1 MAQQPR
7 PDPVPA
13 DEPPPHP
20 AEPLQIDTPVI
31 DVPDLEHR
39 LRPHSRAVNKIT
51 KIEPTMDGGDPR
63 DFLLGEEA
71 VLEALEELEESLRVH
86 TPADP
91 PHVTSPQTELRADSR
106 EGHGS
111 TVLHKQIFPLKH

>member
-31 DVPDLEHR
+31 DVPDLEHK
-39 LRPHSRAVNKIT
+39 LRPYTRVANKIV
-51 KIEPTMDGGDPR
+51 KVEPTMDGGDQR
-63 DFLLGEEA
+63 DFLMGDEA
-71 VLEALEELEESLRVH
+71 VLEALEELE
-86 TPADP
+86 
-91 PHVTSPQTELRADSR
+91 TSMR
-106 EGHGS
+106 
-111 TVLHKQIFPLKH
+111 KHYPD

>member
-20 AEPLQIDTPVI
+20 AEPLQIETPVI

-39 LRPHSRAVNKIT
+39 LRPHTRTVNKIT
-51 KIEPTMDGGDPR
+51 RIEPTMDGGDPR
-63 DFLLGEEA
+63 DFLMGEEA
-71 VLEALEELEESLRVH
+71 VLEALEELEESMRVH
-86 TPADP
+86 TPADSQ
-91 PHVTSPQTELRADSR
+91 HATSAQTQLRADSR
-106 EGHGS
+106 ERPGS
-111 TVLHKQIFPLKH
+111 TVLHKQIFPLEH

>member
-1 MAQQPR
+1 MTQQPR

-39 LRPHSRAVNKIT
+39 LRPHQRAVNKIT
-51 KIEPTMDGGDPR
+51 KIEPTMDGGDQR
-63 DFLLGEEA
+63 DFLVGEEA
-71 VLEALEELEESLRVH
+71 VLEALEELEESMRVH
-86 TPADP
+86 TPPDP
-91 PHVTSPQTELRADSR
+91 PAAPRDSPRP
-106 EGHGS
+106 
-111 TVLHKQIFPLKH
+111 TVLHEQIFPLEH

>member
-13 DEPPPHP
+13 EEPPPHP

-31 DVPDLEHR
+31 DVPDLEQR

-51 KIEPTMDGGDPR
+51 KIEPTMDGGDAR
-63 DFLLGEEA
+63 DFLMGEEA
-71 VLEALEELEESLRVH
+71 VLEALEELEESMRVH
-86 TPADP
+86 TPADSLYA
-91 PHVTSPQTELRADSR
+91 TSPQTQPRADSR
-106 EGHGS
+106 ESPGK
-111 TVLHKQIFPLKH
+111 TVLHKQIFPLEH

>member
-20 AEPLQIDTPVI
+20 AEPLQIETPVI

-39 LRPHSRAVNKIT
+39 LRPHTRTVNKIT
-51 KIEPTMDGGDPR
+51 KIEPTMDGGGR
-63 DFLLGEEA
+63 HDFLMGEEA
-71 VLEALEELEESLRVH
+71 LLEALEELEESMRVH
-86 TPADP
+86 TPATP
-91 PHVTSPQTELRADSR
+91 PTHPRGDSGESP
-106 EGHGS
+106 GP
-111 TVLHKQIFPLKH
+111 QIFTRYLFPHER

>member
-1 MAQQPR
+1 MEVVMAQQPR

-20 AEPLQIDTPVI
+20 AEPLQIETPVI

-39 LRPHSRAVNKIT
+39 LRPHSRAVNKIM

-63 DFLLGEEA
+63 DFLMGEEA
-71 VLEALEELEESLRVH
+71 VLEALEELEESMRVH
-86 TPADP
+86 TPATP
-91 PHVTSPQTELRADSR
+91 PTQPRGDSGESPA
-106 EGHGS
+106 S
-111 TVLHKQIFPLKH
+111 TVLHRQIFPIEH

>member
-20 AEPLQIDTPVI
+20 AEPLQIETPVI

-39 LRPHSRAVNKIT
+39 LRPHSRAVNKIM

-63 DFLLGEEA
+63 DFLMGEEA
-71 VLEALEELEESLRVH
+71 VLEALEELEESMRVH
-86 TPADP
+86 TPATP
-91 PHVTSPQTELRADSR
+91 PTQPRGDSGESPA
-106 EGHGS
+106 S
-111 TVLHKQIFPLKH
+111 TVLHRQIFPIEH

>member
-31 DVPDLEHR
+31 DVPDLEQR
-39 LRPHSRAVNKIT
+39 LRPHSRAVNKIA
-51 KIEPTMDGGDPR
+51 KVEPTMDGGDSR

-71 VLEALEELEESLRVH
+71 VLEALEEIEESMRVH
-86 TPADP
+86 TPATPPAQPRGDP
-91 PHVTSPQTELRADSR
+91 AENPGL
-106 EGHGS
+106 
-111 TVLHKQIFPLKH
+111 QIFTRHFFPHER

>member
-1 MAQQPR
+1 MEAVMAQQPR
-7 PDPVPA
+7 PEPVPA

-31 DVPDLEHR
+31 DVPDLEQR

-51 KIEPTMDGGDPR
+51 KIEPTMDGSDPR
-63 DFLLGEEA
+63 DFLMGEVA
-71 VLEALEELEESLRVH
+71 VLEALEELEESLRAH
-86 TPADP
+86 TPPDP
-91 PHVTSPQTELRADSR
+91 PAQPRDRPGT
-106 EGHGS
+106 